1 MNCIVCFEDTKNKT
15 SCNHPLCNDC
25 KEKIITKK
33 CPYCRQDLE
42 YSHEIIM
49 AFFHFVHLFDSFYK
63 ENHYY
68 QQLKQGIDL
77 KSIITT
83 EILFYIKEID
93 DFNDKGIRL
102 KIYKQSYQSNY
113 SVGSIVFSTMGLE
126 EEKKEYRYFTFNKK
140 GIMLENYFNE

>member
-1 MNCIVCFEDTKNKT
+1 
-15 SCNHPLCNDC
+15 
-25 KEKIITKK
+25 
-33 CPYCRQDLE
+33 
-42 YSHEIIM
+42 M